1 MDEGGRGPR
10 DLQPH
15 VSLIHLKTLGKQL
28 CYIGSKMKIDT
39 RTGVLS
45 ENKRLCL
52 WSSWG
57 CFMPR
62 YPPLPIQWPL
72 FSISGNDSLPA
83 FLWLWCRQVRRAL
96 DGASIL
102 WDFLSPLPL
111 LISVHPQNWD
121 AAGLSEHYLWIR
133 LEIDL
138 QFDFPPPLFCV
149 YQRKEG
155 LCPVHSS
162 VFRGKRIEGRV
173 KR

>member
-1 MDEGGRGPR
+1 MDEGGRSPW

-15 VSLIHLKTLGKQL
+15 VSLIHPKILGKQL
-28 CYIGSKMKIDT
+28 RYIGSKMKIDT
-39 RTGVLS
+39 QIGVLS

-52 WSSWG
+52 WSSWW

-62 YPPLPIQWPL
+62 YPPLPIQWSL

-96 DGASIL
+96 DGAAIL

-133 LEIDL
+133 LAIDL
-138 QFDFPPPLFCV
+138 QFDFPPPLL
-149 YQRKEG
+149 
-155 LCPVHSS
+155 LCASA
-162 VFRGKRIEGRV
+162 
-173 KR
+173 